1 MLEEIKEEKKL
12 ISTEDLQKV
21 GEWLKSVDIS
31 QERSKVINQNTER
44 IINQMSFITPGFL
57 KEPYTL

>member
-1 MLEEIKEEKKL
+1 MEIKEEKKN

-21 GEWLKSVDIS
+21 GEWLKSIDIS
-31 QERSKVINQNTER
+31 KERDTVINEHTTT
-44 IINQMSFITPGFL
+44 IINQMSFIQPGQL